1 MKNPVSELFGRSP
14 IKPLQE
20 HMSAV
25 ATCTMLLPEF
35 LDACYNDDWQTAR
48 SVYDNIK
55 KLENEADA
63 MKRSFRLNMPNSLF
77 MPMPR
82 TDLLELITIQDKV
95 ANVAQDIAGIM
106 LGRRMCVPELIRLDF
121 SAFLDSALKVAQQ
134 AKKAIDELDELLE
147 SGFKGKEIDIV
158 TDLIHQLNDREHTAD
173 GNERE
178 IREKLMSIENDI
190 PPLEAMFLYNI
201 IEKIG
206 SLADCAQRVGSRLL
220 LLLAR

>member
-1 MKNPVSELFGRSP
+1 
-14 IKPLQE
+14 
-20 HMSAV
+20 MSAV

-35 LDACYNDDWQTAR
+35 LDACYNDDWETAR
-48 SVYDNIK
+48 SVYDKIK

-63 MKRSFRLNMPNSLF
+63 MKRNFRLNMPNSLF

-106 LGRRMCVPELIRLDF
+106 LGRRMCVPELIRIDF

>member
-35 LDACYNDDWQTAR
+35 LDACYNDDWPTAK
-48 SVYDNIK
+48 SVYDKIK

-106 LGRRMCVPELIRLDF
+106 LGRKMCVPELIRIDF

-134 AKKAIDELDELLE
+134 AKTAIDELDELLE